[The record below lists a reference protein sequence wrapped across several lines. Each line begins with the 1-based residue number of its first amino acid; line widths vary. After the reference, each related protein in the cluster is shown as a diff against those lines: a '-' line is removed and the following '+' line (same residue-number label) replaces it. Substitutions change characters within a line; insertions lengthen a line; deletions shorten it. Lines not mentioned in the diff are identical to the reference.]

1 MTHPSETNFVT
12 QVVESTNAILGVFEV
27 VILDEAKAEANQLK
41 LQGRGKGKPL
51 TLCISLS

>member
-1 MTHPSETNFVT
+1 MTYSSEANFIA
-12 QVVESTNAILGVFEV
+12 QVVKSANAILGVFEV